1 VPLLTQIKSV
11 TKGGIAV
18 TMAGSYRFNLNKK
31 ELQSIHKALH
41 QLENIYDELN
51 ESTLPIEYD
60 EALSVTQLSE
70 RTGFKE
76 SQIRSWI
83 KRQHDP
89 LPAYN
94 PGQRQ
99 TRVIWSQFVK
109 WLEQYPVNR
118 RAERIF

>member
-1 VPLLTQIKSV
+1 MT
-11 TKGGIAV
+11 TAV
-18 TMAGSYRFNLNKK
+18 GYRFSLNKK
-31 ELQSIHKALH
+31 ELQNIHKALH
-41 QLENIYDELN
+41 QLENIYDAMN
-51 ESTLPIEYD
+51 EAALPIEYD
-60 EALSVTQLSE
+60 EALTVTQLSK

-76 SQIRSWI
+76 SQLRSWV
-83 KRQHDP
+83 KRQHHP

-118 RAERIF
+118 KADRIF

>member
-1 VPLLTQIKSV
+1 MATA
-11 TKGGIAV
+11 GG
-18 TMAGSYRFNLNKK
+18 YRFNLNKK
-31 ELQSIHKALH
+31 ELHNIHKALH
-41 QLENIYDELN
+41 QLENIYNELN
-51 ESTLPIEYD
+51 EAALPIEYD
-60 EALSVTQLSE
+60 EALTVAQLSE

-76 SQIRSWI
+76 SQIRSWV

-118 RAERIF
+118 RAENIFYYG